1 MIVLHGF
8 PKFNSK
14 LAVSIGNVA
23 SDGTEEILRVASD
36 IKTGKEV
43 GGTQPMLAV
52 VEPSNG
58 VRDRG
63 LARTSGPREKAY
75 LRSVFN
81 WTTENVENVLGD
93 GLAGSGEAAIL
104 LDVSSTTWVWHI
116 IETAIDQASCN
127 PDLVSVSGRM

>member
-14 LAVSIGNVA
+14 LAVSIGKVT

-81 WTTENVENVLGD
+81 WTTENVENVLD
-93 GLAGSGEAAIL
+93 DSLAGSGEATIL
-104 LDVSSTTWVWHI
+104 LDVSSTT
-116 IETAIDQASCN
+116 
-127 PDLVSVSGRM
+127 